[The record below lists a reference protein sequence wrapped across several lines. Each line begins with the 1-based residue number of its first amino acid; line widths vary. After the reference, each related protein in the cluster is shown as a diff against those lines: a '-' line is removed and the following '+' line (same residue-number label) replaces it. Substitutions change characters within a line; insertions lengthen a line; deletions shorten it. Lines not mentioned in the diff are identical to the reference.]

1 MPDVHIGTV
10 KGNSRNG
17 VLFLLFMNIIGNI
30 NVRVSAVRWDEG
42 LPERV
47 LGDGGVDNDRRF
59 GYGMDEL
66 HAA

>member
-10 KGNSRNG
+10 KGNSRHG
-17 VLFLLFMNIIGNI
+17 ILFFLFMNIIDNI

>member
-1 MPDVHIGTV
+1 MCISGPL
-10 KGNSRNG
+10 KGIPEMEFS
-17 VLFLLFMNIIGNI
+17 FFLFMNIIDNI

-66 HAA
+66 YTA

>member
-1 MPDVHIGTV
+1 MCISGPL
-10 KGNSRNG
+10 KGIPEMEFS
-17 VLFLLFMNIIGNI
+17 FLFMNIIYNI

-59 GYGMDEL
+59 GYGVDEL

>member
-1 MPDVHIGTV
+1 MCISGPSGGIPDMEF
-10 KGNSRNG
+10 S
-17 VLFLLFMNIIGNI
+17 LFLFMNIIDNI
-30 NVRVSAVRWDEG
+30 NIRVSAVRWDEG

>member
-17 VLFLLFMNIIGNI
+17 ILFLLLMNIIDNI

>member
-17 VLFLLFMNIIGNI
+17 ILFFLFMNIIDNI

-42 LPERV
+42 MKDACA
-47 LGDGGVDNDRRF
+47 GNGGVDNDRRF

>member
-17 VLFLLFMNIIGNI
+17 ILFFLFMNIIDNI
-30 NVRVSAVRWDEG
+30 DVRVSAVRWGEG

-66 HAA
+66 YTA